1 MIRYEAEN
9 SDREANYTTKTMER
23 AGKCLAGVVEIWMKL

>member
-1 MIRYEAEN
+1 MIRFEAGKTG
-9 SDREANYTTKTMER
+9 REANYTTKTMER